1 MPVSRRTLLA
11 LSGSFAALS
20 AASAPA
26 WAQDASLTGERAVG
40 DPKAPVQ
47 VMEFFSLTCT
57 HCAAFARETFPQ
69 VKSELIDKGKLH
81 YVFRDFPLDRV
92 ALLGEM
98 VARALPPD
106 RYEPFLLAMFRT
118 QDRWAFAQGVNST
131 EEIGKMAALAGLP
144 VGCVPEGDP
153 RRQAARLDSRRAGC
167 GREEIRHQQ
176 HADLR
181 GQRPE
186 GEGSGACG
194 RNAVRRV
201 PEDDRASG
209 GMTHCRSRSPG
220 CGSPASR
227 ASRSPRAWRSGPA

>member
-11 LSGSFAALS
+11 LSGSFAALA

-26 WAQDASLTGERAVG
+26 WAQDASLTSERAVG
-40 DPKAPVQ
+40 DAHAPVQ

-69 VKSELIDKGKLH
+69 VKSELIDKGKLR

-144 VGCVPEGDP
+144 ADAYQKVIHDDKLRAWMLAE
-153 RRQAARLDSRRAGC
+153 QAAAEKKYGVNSTPTFVVNGPKAKDLVHAGEMQFDAFQKMIAQAA
-167 GREEIRHQQ
+167 G
-176 HADLR
+176 
-181 GQRPE
+181 
-186 GEGSGACG
+186 
-194 RNAVRRV
+194 
-201 PEDDRASG
+201 
-209 GMTHCRSRSPG
+209 
-220 CGSPASR
+220 
-227 ASRSPRAWRSGPA
+227 

>member
-26 WAQDASLTGERAVG
+26 WAQNASLTSERAVG
-40 DPKAPVQ
+40 DARAPVQ

-57 HCAAFARETFPQ
+57 HCATFARESFPQ
-69 VKSELIDKGKLH
+69 VKTDLIDKGKLH
-81 YVFRDFPLDRV
+81 YIFRDFPLDRV

-131 EEIGKMAALAGLP
+131 EEIGKMAALAGMPSDTFQKVIHDDALR
-144 VGCVPEGDP
+144 GWILAE
-153 RRQAARLDSRRAGC
+153 QAAAEKKYGINSTPTFVVDGPKAKNLVRAGEMPFDAFQKMIAQAA
-167 GREEIRHQQ
+167 G
-176 HADLR
+176 
-181 GQRPE
+181 
-186 GEGSGACG
+186 
-194 RNAVRRV
+194 
-201 PEDDRASG
+201 
-209 GMTHCRSRSPG
+209 
-220 CGSPASR
+220 
-227 ASRSPRAWRSGPA
+227 

>member
-11 LSGSFAALS
+11 LSGSFAALA

-26 WAQDASLTGERAVG
+26 WAQDASLTSERAIG
-40 DPKAPVQ
+40 DAHAPVQ

-69 VKSELIDKGKLH
+69 VKSELIDKGKLR
-81 YVFRDFPLDRV
+81 YVFRDFPLDQV

-144 VGCVPEGDP
+144 ADAFQKVIHDDKLRAWMLAE
-153 RRQAARLDSRRAGC
+153 QAAAEKKYGVNSTPTFVVNGPKAKDLVHAGEMQFDAFQKMIAQAA
-167 GREEIRHQQ
+167 G
-176 HADLR
+176 
-181 GQRPE
+181 
-186 GEGSGACG
+186 
-194 RNAVRRV
+194 
-201 PEDDRASG
+201 
-209 GMTHCRSRSPG
+209 
-220 CGSPASR
+220 
-227 ASRSPRAWRSGPA
+227 

>member
-11 LSGSFAALS
+11 LSGSFAALA

-26 WAQDASLTGERAVG
+26 WAQDASLTSERAIG
-40 DPKAPVQ
+40 DAHAPVQ

-69 VKSELIDKGKLH
+69 VQSELIDKGKLR

-144 VGCVPEGDP
+144 SDAFQKVIHDDKLRAWILAE
-153 RRQAARLDSRRAGC
+153 QAAAEKKYGVNSTPTFVVNGPKAKDLVHAGEMQFDAFQKMIAQAA
-167 GREEIRHQQ
+167 G
-176 HADLR
+176 
-181 GQRPE
+181 
-186 GEGSGACG
+186 
-194 RNAVRRV
+194 
-201 PEDDRASG
+201 
-209 GMTHCRSRSPG
+209 
-220 CGSPASR
+220 
-227 ASRSPRAWRSGPA
+227 